1 MNILWDVIL
10 LPWFGHGRMMECYL
24 TIVCLAVTCI
34 ILIAPEQT
42 LHTDALFDIGWSFNA
57 RYIAIPFALKTV
69 LSGAGLICNV
79 NNLRGSQALRF
90 AGGLVGFIIWFWLST
105 KFILLNSF
113 LLAWPFC
120 VAAAYSSI
128 RIMAFALVDLPRSG
142 TPGNYA

>member
-24 TIVCLAVTCI
+24 TIVCGTIACI
-34 ILIAPEQT
+34 IIIAPEQT
-42 LHTDALFDIGWSFNA
+42 LYTNALFDIGWTLNA
-57 RYIAIPFALKTV
+57 WYIAIPFALKAV
-69 LSGAGLICNV
+69 LSGGGLICNV
-79 NNLRGSQALRF
+79 NNFPYSQPLRF
-90 AGGLVGFIIWFWLST
+90 SGGLVGFAIWFWLST
-105 KFILLNSF
+105 KFILLDAL